1 MSQIIINTERGGL
14 VKRKD
19 IFRGFLVVLE
29 VEDKFTI
36 ILISPYCNAGM
47 AAI

>member
-14 VKRKD
+14 VKKKWKFSD
-19 IFRGFLVVLE
+19 VFLVVLE
-29 VEDKFTI
+29 DNLTI